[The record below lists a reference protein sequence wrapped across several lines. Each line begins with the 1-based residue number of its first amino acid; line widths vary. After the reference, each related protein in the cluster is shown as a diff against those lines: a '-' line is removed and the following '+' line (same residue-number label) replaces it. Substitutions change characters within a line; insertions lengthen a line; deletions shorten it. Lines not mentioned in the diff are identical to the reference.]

1 MSDQFEMFDL
11 TICAPIGKPI
21 SSPGS
26 AAGRSR
32 SASPGGLTI
41 ALCGPAP
48 VPASPIPSR
57 ASSRATRTSA
67 TSGPYGSGSSASADL
82 TRSLESRLRTRLDTD
97 GLIEAQLIWRAKAT
111 QSGRR
116 YFQLAVSARRIDA
129 TDCGLW
135 PTPVAQDDQKSP
147 EAHLAMKLRM
157 GERDG
162 TGANRTAITSL
173 TVMAKASMWPTQ
185 TKACADGGQTSR
197 SGARKGEMLLTGLA
211 AASLW
216 STPRASDGEKGGP
229 NQSFGAGG
237 TPLPAQVAQTM
248 WPTPTHR
255 DHRSV
260 LASPETHESNARPL
274 SEVVGASLELWATP
288 HSSSSTGPGTS
299 GRQGGGNIQTQ
310 AHGAAQPGSSEQT
323 ARRGGLAP
331 DFVAWLMM
339 GNDLGAAVLACAPDK
354 KAQPRFKRRRAKSSR

>member
-26 AAGRSR
+26 AAGLSR
-32 SASPGGLTI
+32 SASPDGLTI

-67 TSGPYGSGSSASADL
+67 TSGPFGSGSSASADL
-82 TRSLESRLRTRLDTD
+82 TRSLANKLQMRLDTD
-97 GLIEAQLIWRAKAT
+97 GLIETQLIWRAKAT

-129 TDCGLW
+129 TGCGLW
-135 PTPVAQDDQKSP
+135 PTPNCSDSTRGSP
-147 EAHLAMKLRM
+147 ETNEAKKAQGAHVGQSLIDVAAM
-157 GERDG
+157 
-162 TGANRTAITSL
+162 
-173 TVMAKASMWPTQ
+173 
-185 TKACADGGQTSR
+185 
-197 SGARKGEMLLTGLA
+197 
-211 AASLW
+211 W

-248 WPTPTHR
+248 WPTPTHP

-260 LASPETHESNARPL
+260 LASPETHENNARPL
-274 SEVVGASLELWATP
+274 SEVVGASLGLWATP
-288 HSSSSTGPGTS
+288 TNSVQNTS
-299 GRQGGGNIQTQ
+299 ALSADSRDRPNGKVLFDQ
-310 AHGAAQPGSSEQT
+310 AHGAAQSGSSEQT

-354 KAQPRFKRRRAKSSR
+354 MPKRAK